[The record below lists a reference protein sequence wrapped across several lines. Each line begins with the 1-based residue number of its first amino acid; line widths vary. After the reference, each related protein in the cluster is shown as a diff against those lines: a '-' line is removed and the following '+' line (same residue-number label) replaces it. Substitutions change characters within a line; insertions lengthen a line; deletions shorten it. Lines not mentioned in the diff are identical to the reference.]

1 MSTEF
6 SKNYYHVLMRHLQM
20 RIDSKLLTFYS
31 LCVATITKGWDGGGG
46 GVRIGFGGRGGG
58 ADRIRQ

>member
-20 RIDSKLLTFYS
+20 HIDSKLLTFYS
-31 LCVATITKGWDGGGG
+31 LCVATITKGWV
-46 GVRIGFGGRGGG
+46 GVWVGFGGVGGG